1 MLSLRPLCSTSAIN
15 IVQNATIFRV

>member
-1 MLSLRPLCSTSAIN
+1 MLSLRLLCSTSAIN